1 MAEIIGVKFK
11 EVGKVYYFDPA
22 GFKVE
27 KGQFVIVET
36 VRGVECGECAVGNKE
51 VEDEILVKPL
61 KSIIRIATPEDLKNV
76 ERNKEK
82 EKKVAEGLKSSNGY
96 IRRALARA
104 VDLRQT
110 PELTF
115 ILDRSG
121 ANGAYISSLLHKVE
135 ADSAERAAR
144 LGITTEKNDEEG
156 DE

>member
-1 MAEIIGVKFK
+1 MANYRRGRIND
-11 EVGKVYYFDPA
+11 EVQKA
-22 GFKVE
+22 LS
-27 KGQFVIVET
+27 
-36 VRGVECGECAVGNKE
+36 
-51 VEDEILVKPL
+51 EILREVKDPRVSSAFI
-61 KSIIRIATPEDLKNV
+61 SITGAEVTPDLKFAKIYYSLLGADGD
-76 ERNKEK
+76 KEK

-135 ADSAERAAR
+135 TDSAERAKR
-144 LGITTEKNDEEG
+144 LGLDAEKSEEG

>member
-1 MAEIIGVKFK
+1 MANYRRGRIND
-11 EVGKVYYFDPA
+11 EVRKA
-22 GFKVE
+22 LS
-27 KGQFVIVET
+27 
-36 VRGVECGECAVGNKE
+36 
-51 VEDEILVKPL
+51 EILREVKDPRVSSAFI
-61 KSIIRIATPEDLKNV
+61 SITGADVTPDLKFAKIYYSLLGADGNA
-76 ERNKEK
+76 EK

-121 ANGAYISSLLHKVE
+121 ANGAHISSLLHTVE
-135 ADSAERAAR
+135 TDSAERAAR
-144 LGITTEKNDEEG
+144 LGLTTEKSDEEG